1 METSLKILKTWAPEP
16 DESQDICF
24 SRRWQ
29 VRDFIAEA
37 ESGHANLPSS
47 GDETF
52 LDGLDF
58 CFLGL
63 NKRASAKQKVES
75 YKQLFFSRI
84 GFTKMI
90 GLRDRM

>member
-1 METSLKILKTWAPEP
+1 M
-16 DESQDICF
+16 SQDICL

-58 CFLGL
+58 CFFLGL
-63 NKRASAKQKVES
+63 NKRASAKQKVKS
-75 YKQLFFSRI
+75 YKQVFFSRI